1 MTTGIKGKKIAEEM
15 DYFVLYFTLQ
25 DYGTDKFTL
34 QAFRK
39 TIGYTKDKG
48 SQGYKRFFH
57 GSNLIEVLCDAI
69 EYFYGSEVK
78 EKELQGLKYNN
89 AVEILEELKKL
100 NKENSI
106 SEILNGYYFN
116 ITVYFDPREQKF
128 FMIRNKINSINFEIR
143 DTLNKGLFRF
153 GKYFKKSTITTL
165 QEMAKKATTKDISKD
180 NLIKNNLEEG
190 LYAFTKDEKTLKFN
204 KKELSK
210 FFDEIY
216 PEYRDIT
223 NYLTERVWLTEKGN
237 PNPKYEDKYNGFIY
251 GIMNYIKS
259 IFNYEAFQGTKK
271 DL

>member
-1 MTTGIKGKKIAEEM
+1 MITGIKGKKIAEEM

-57 GSNLIEVLCDAI
+57 GSNLVEVLCEAI

-78 EKELQGLKYNN
+78 EKELQGLKYNK
-89 AVEILEELKKL
+89 AVEILEELEKL

-116 ITVYFDPREQKF
+116 VTVYFDPRKQKF
-128 FMIRNKINSINFEIR
+128 FMVRVKINSTNFETR
-143 DTLNKGLFRF
+143 DNLNKSLFRA
-153 GKYFKKSTITTL
+153 GKYLRKSKSPTL
-165 QEMAKKATTKDISKD
+165 QKIVSNLETELLEDGIYLGTKDQKILNFD
-180 NLIKNNLEEG
+180 
-190 LYAFTKDEKTLKFN
+190 
-204 KKELSK
+204 KKKLLRI
-210 FFDEIY
+210 FDEIY

-223 NYLTERVWLTEKGN
+223 NYLTERVWLTERGN
-237 PNPKYEDKYNGFIY
+237 PNPEYEDKYKGFICE
-251 GIMNYIKS
+251 IIDYIDICLK
-259 IFNYEAFQGTKK
+259 YEDFKRQKR
-271 DL
+271 DS

>member
-57 GSNLIEVLCDAI
+57 GSNLIDVLCEAI

-89 AVEILEELKKL
+89 AVEILEELEKL

-128 FMIRNKINSINFEIR
+128 FMVRVKINSTNFETR
-143 DTLNKGLFRF
+143 DNLNKSLFKA
-153 GKYFKKSTITTL
+153 GKYLRKSKSPTL
-165 QEMAKKATTKDISKD
+165 QKIASNLEAELLEDGIYLGTKDQKILNFD
-180 NLIKNNLEEG
+180 
-190 LYAFTKDEKTLKFN
+190 
-204 KKELSK
+204 KKKLLRI
-210 FFDEIY
+210 FDEIY

-223 NYLTERVWLTEKGN
+223 NYLTERVWLTERGN

-259 IFNYEAFQGTKK
+259 IFNYETFQGAKK